1 MDLSDTIEPRSD
13 QINADDLLAGPRD
26 VTVAGVRRGNPDQPV
41 EVVLEEFDRV
51 WKPCKTVRRLLIACW
66 GADGSAWVGRRARL
80 YNDDRVE
87 WGGRRVGGIRVS
99 HLSHLDSPRTVLV
112 MVKRGK
118 RQPVELLPLP
128 MPAEPAEPSTPA
140 EPVDLL
146 DVLEQRGLSM
156 GQLDE
161 WASTT
166 GRPLVSSLDR
176 DGQDKVAAWLASSK
190 ADAVVAS
197 LVG

>member
-41 EVVLEEFDRV
+41 EIVVAEFDRV

-80 YNDDRVE
+80 YNDATVE
-87 WGGRRVGGIRVS
+87 WGGRKVGGIRIS

-128 MPAEPAEPSTPA
+128 MPAEPLMPA

-146 DVLEQRGLSM
+146 DVLKQRGLSL

-176 DGQDKVAAWLASSK
+176 DGQDKVAAWLASPK

>member
-26 VTVAGVRRGNPDQPV
+26 VTVTDVRRGNPDQPV
-41 EVVLEEFDRV
+41 EVVLAEFDRV

-128 MPAEPAEPSTPA
+128 MPAEPSTPA

-146 DVLEQRGLSM
+146 EVLEQRGLSM

-176 DGQDKVAAWLASSK
+176 DGQDKVAAWLASPK

-197 LVG
+197 LLG

>member
-26 VTVAGVRRGNPDQPV
+26 VTVASVRRGNPDQPV

-99 HLSHLDSPRTVLV
+99 HLSHLDAPRTVLV

-118 RQPVELLPLP
+118 RQPVQLLPLP
-128 MPAEPAEPSTPA
+128 MAAEPSTPA